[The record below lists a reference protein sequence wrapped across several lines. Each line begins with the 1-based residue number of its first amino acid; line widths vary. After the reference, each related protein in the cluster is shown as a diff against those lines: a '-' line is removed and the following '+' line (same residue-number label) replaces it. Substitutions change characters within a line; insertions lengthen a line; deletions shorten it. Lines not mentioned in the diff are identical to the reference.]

1 MPHNFSPLKSTV
13 GSFPRSTP
21 DCTTTCFAMGCLVI
35 HVWGFPGETLGAFS
49 ALPSAVQYKAEVHN
63 LLPSIKLMRPCT

>member
-21 DCTTTCFAMGCLVI
+21 DCTTTCLAMGCLVI
-35 HVWGFPGETLGAFS
+35 HVWGFPRRNTWCF
-49 ALPSAVQYKAEVHN
+49 
-63 LLPSIKLMRPCT
+63 